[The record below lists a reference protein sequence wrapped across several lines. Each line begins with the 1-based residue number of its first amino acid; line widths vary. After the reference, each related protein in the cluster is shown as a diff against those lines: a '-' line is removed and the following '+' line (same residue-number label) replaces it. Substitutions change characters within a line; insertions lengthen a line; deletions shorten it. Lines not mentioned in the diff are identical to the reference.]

1 MKKLIAIVLM
11 AVLLVS
17 VVGCGKQEAQDNAQE
32 TTKAIVSA
40 PPSAD
45 VVAKIDDK
53 EIDLATYAGAYKMLE
68 MSYARQYGEDVME
81 RDINGRKL
89 RDIIKR
95 ELLSSL
101 VEEVLVIDKLKAEGF
116 AVEDAAVDE
125 NYKQFVEFVGIDD
138 AKMAELAEQGI
149 DEAFIKN
156 RIRMQMYLLEYNR
169 RINQSIIDTIDLE
182 APEIA
187 SEIVKV
193 EAQHILVETLDEA
206 NDVIER
212 LNAGEAFEDLAKE
225 LSKDPGS
232 GANGGSVGQFG
243 RGIMVKPFEEAAFAM
258 SVGDVSEPVETQF
271 GFHVIKL
278 NKKISIADLKNA
290 EDGAEQLEQIKAQKA
305 EAEFAEE
312 IEKEIA
318 ALRQSHTVYEYPDNI
333 AAVGLPAEPAA
344 TEPAETESTEAE
356 STEIETESETTT
368 N

>member
-11 AVLLVS
+11 MVLLVS
-17 VVGCGKQEAQDNAQE
+17 AVGCSQQDSKGDAQE
-32 TTKAIVSA
+32 TTRAIVGAA
-40 PPSAD
+40 PSND
-45 VVAKIDDK
+45 IVAKIDDK
-53 EIDLATYAGAYKMLE
+53 NIDLATYAGAYKMLE
-68 MSYARQYGEDVME
+68 LSYAKQYGEEVMD

-101 VEEVLVIDKLKAEGF
+101 VDEVLVIDKLKADGF

-125 NYKQFVEFVGIDD
+125 NYKQFVEFVGIDE

-156 RIRMQMYLLEYNR
+156 RIRMQMYLVEFNQ
-169 RINQSIIDTIDLE
+169 RINQSIVDTIDLD

-187 SEIVKV
+187 AEIVKV

-206 NDVIER
+206 NGVIKR

-232 GANGGSVGQFG
+232 GANGGSVGEFA
-243 RGIMVKPFEEAAFAM
+243 RGVMVKPFEEAAFGM
-258 SVGDVSEPVETQF
+258 EVGDVSEPVETQF

-278 NKKISIADLKNA
+278 NKKISIADLKDA
-290 EDGAEQLEQIKAQKA
+290 EDGAAQLEQIKNQKA
-305 EAEFAEE
+305 EAKFAEE
-312 IEKEIA
+312 IEKAISE
-318 ALRQSHTVYEYPDNI
+318 LRQSHTVNEYPDNI
-333 AAVGLPAEPAA
+333 AAVGLPTA
-344 TEPAETESTEAE
+344 PAETEATEA
-356 STEIETESETTT
+356 TETEATEVETTT